1 MLDQWIDVHAHFYP
15 PETEEEIHA
24 RWDAMKQLCWTSPA
38 PPRWNPE
45 TTLAYMDEAGVAM
58 QILSNIP
65 KSHDKLRA
73 SNDYGSSLVKK
84 YPSRFGFLAAIPTDE
99 PEAALAE
106 IKRASEDLN
115 PDGFAVT
122 FRYNGVYLSDSRM
135 EPVWEELNRRQ
146 AVVFAHPDAYAGG
159 VLGRPCALM
168 DVAFETAHT
177 VTDMIYQGI
186 FRRFAGMKMILAHCG
201 GALPAMSGRLL
212 LLGNEDWI
220 PNPHRITTLEMKQQ
234 FQRFFLDT
242 AGVCPT
248 GLAPALMMTGHANLV
263 YGSDCGV
270 PCTTVRTMNENLRA
284 LLEHRQLTSEQIHQ
298 IGRRALDIFP
308 SVKERFSRQ

>member
-135 EPVWEELNRRQ
+135 EGDQ
-146 AVVFAHPDAYAGG
+146 A
-159 VLGRPCALM
+159 GRPLSPLRYRKTRYAIP
-168 DVAFETAHT
+168 DRVRT
-177 VTDMIYQGI
+177 
-186 FRRFAGMKMILAHCG
+186 RCG
-201 GALPAMSGRLL
+201 HRGSGSGR
-212 LLGNEDWI
+212 
-220 PNPHRITTLEMKQQ
+220 R
-234 FQRFFLDT
+234 
-242 AGVCPT
+242 
-248 GLAPALMMTGHANLV
+248 
-263 YGSDCGV
+263 
-270 PCTTVRTMNENLRA
+270 
-284 LLEHRQLTSEQIHQ
+284 
-298 IGRRALDIFP
+298 
-308 SVKERFSRQ
+308 